1 MMMIMTSPIGCMPGW
16 IACGLIWLA
25 AGLMG
30 LVVAALVL
38 AVLLLAFGGERGLRL
53 VGSLL
58 ARCIYKVRTHGVSNL
73 PSDGCILLPNHVSY
87 VDAIILQLACPRPI
101 RFLIVEGIYNNPKLK
116 WVFERVGAFPIS
128 PTRAKEAVKKAA
140 ELVAAGEVV
149 CVFAEGELTRTGSL
163 LRLKR
168 GFELIVRQAGV
179 QAVPVWLDELWGSI
193 FSYEGGKYFKKLP
206 KRWPYGVRVAFGK
219 PLEPHE
225 ATAERVRQ
233 ELLDLGEFCYQQRP
247 HLKKHL
253 AEACV
258 RGLHHAQHRKIVADG
273 MDDSILKGGMLLAAA
288 CALSRKLRRDVPNRR
303 VAVVLPPGRGAMVA
317 NLGILLAG
325 KVPANLNFTAGRAAL
340 EAALRRGDLSH
351 AITAGKM
358 KSKLGTDFPWPDNIL
373 LLEKVMPLLKPRI
386 LLWRLAVLLLPAC
399 LLTRLLGI
407 PRVGDREEAVL
418 LFTSGSSGEPKGVV
432 LSHRNILGN
441 VSQFGVMLSLGKN
454 DRILACLPFFHSFG
468 CTVTLWYP
476 MVAGVEIVTYPSP
489 LETAKNAEL
498 IAKHKITLVLS
509 TPTFLRGY
517 LKRVEPEALA
527 SVRLLITG
535 AEKLPPELAAKFHE
549 KFGIR
554 IMEGYGLTETSP
566 VVSTNLPDPPTDE
579 PGLSYQPACRPGSVG
594 RMAPGITARIRD
606 PETNADLP
614 LTSSGMLWL
623 RGPNIFEGYLHDPE
637 RTAEVLHDGW
647 FKTGDIAR
655 FDEDGFLYIEGRLS
669 RFSKIGGEMV
679 PHQTVESKLVEILGV
694 QEAESPVLVITGIPD
709 EAKGEALVL
718 LTTLHLDPATLR
730 QKLVEAGLP
739 NLFIPKKIVHVE
751 AIPTLA
757 SGKLDLKACQAM
769 AATAAA

>member
-1 MMMIMTSPIGCMPGW
+1 MILHTVGCSLQGVF
-16 IACGLIWLA
+16 CGLLWLGIYVIA
-25 AGLMG
+25 A
-30 LVVAALVL
+30 LVVLLVL
-38 AVLLLAFGGERGLRL
+38 AVTLLVFGGERGVRV
-53 VGSLL
+53 VGALL
-58 ARCIYKVRTHGVSNL
+58 ARSIYRVKRHGLDNL
-73 PSDGCILLPNHVSY
+73 PQGGFILLPNHVSY

-101 RFLIVEGIYNNPKLK
+101 RFLIVDSIYYNPRLK

-128 PTRAKEAVKKAA
+128 PTRAKQAVKKAA
-140 ELVAAGEVV
+140 ELVEAGEIV

-163 LRLKR
+163 LRLKK

-179 QAVPVWLDELWGSI
+179 PAVPVWLDELWGSV

-206 KRWPYGVRVAFGK
+206 KKWPYGVRVAFGK
-219 PLEPHE
+219 PLEPRE

-233 ELLDLGEFCYQQRP
+233 ELLDLGEFCYQQRGI
-247 HLKKHL
+247 LRKHL
-253 AEACV
+253 GEVCV
-258 RGLHHAQHRKIVADG
+258 RGLSHAQHRLIVADG
-273 MDDSILKGGMLLAAA
+273 MDDSRLKGGMLLAAA
-288 CALSRKLRRDVPNRR
+288 CALSRKLRRKVPNRR

-317 NLGILLAG
+317 NLAVLLAG

-340 EAALRRGDLSH
+340 EVAIQRGDLSQ

-358 KSKLGTDFPWPDNIL
+358 KAKLGADFPWPDHVL
-373 LLEKVMPLLKPRI
+373 LLEKVMPPLKASI
-386 LLWRLAVLLLPAC
+386 LLWRLAVLLMPAE
-399 LLTRLLGI
+399 LLARLLGL
-407 PRVGDREEAVL
+407 PRFGDREEAVL

-441 VSQFGVMLSLGKN
+441 VSQFGVMLSLSKK

-476 MVAGVEIVTYPSP
+476 MVEGVEIVTYPSP
-489 LETAKNAEL
+489 LETLKNAEL

-517 LKRVEPEALA
+517 LKRVQPEALS

-535 AEKLPPELAAKFHE
+535 AEKLPAELAAQFQE

-554 IMEGYGLTETSP
+554 IMEGYGLTETAP

-579 PGLSYQPACRPGSVG
+579 PGMSYQPACRQGSVG

-606 PETNADLP
+606 PETEADLP
-614 LTSSGMLWL
+614 LTATGMLWL

-655 FDEDGFLYIEGRLS
+655 FDEDGFLFIEGRLS

-679 PHQTVESKLVEILGV
+679 PHQTVESKLIELLGV
-694 QEAESPVLVITGIPD
+694 QDAETYVLVITGIPD
-709 EAKGEALVL
+709 AAKGEVLVL
-718 LTTLHLDPATLR
+718 VTTLDLDMTTLR
-730 QKLVEAGLP
+730 NKLVEAGLP
-739 NLFIPKKIVHVE
+739 NLYIPKKVLRVDS
-751 AIPTLA
+751 IPTLA
-757 SGKLDLKACQAM
+757 SGKLDIKACQAI
-769 AATAAA
+769 AASQ